1 MKKTIARTILI
12 LLGIS
17 SILTIF
23 VGFPYWTREGIYA
36 AGTNILWYH
45 IPIMIISATLI
56 GLGLIYLIHKL
67 IEWSNWDNKKSV

>member
-1 MKKTIARTILI
+1 MKKTIARTALILI
-12 LLGIS
+12 GIS
-17 SILTIF
+17 GILTIF